1 MDSDGLTILIPAV
14 LLTISF
20 IVFLVM
26 SRKSWKFF
34 HIFCCFLLFVGLVF
48 FLGLSAMALKTR
60 LAWSRI
66 YNAQQK
72 QVVEVQA
79 LSTKLKIGDQ
89 TKQKETDWKKM
100 NRADL
105 SVADV
110 TAELIRVTEGL
121 GRVWRHCTATTP
133 FNGSDVTV
141 RIKPDPAGLDPND
154 PAAQNAQAPHQVLCD
169 CKQCKDQNL
178 DRSNKMYV
186 FKEVQVDEEAGI
198 YLGEFQVS
206 ASTPDAVKLTATMV
220 VNEINYNLAELQ
232 NPTGKWALYARMPTD
247 GHDALEGRDREQVK
261 TVFPENVLGLS
272 ETQANDRYD
281 RFIAGIKAFEQNLD
295 PIDQRDDATLRADYP
310 QDSVGLDPTS
320 AANQYN
326 RHVHSFEYD
335 HKNLNAI
342 PADSPLTDDQSRLK
356 ATSEE
361 TWVRVQ
367 FTKAQ
372 VDDDAF
378 EVDSPSIWD
387 ADAIKGLF
395 ERRDQVFDIQ
405 GKAVV
410 PRLRQGS
417 KTEFSRDDKVLFDQ
431 ETANDLINRGIAE
444 PVENVFVRKL
454 NDFAYLYRVIDA
466 EGRRLAQ
473 KATEIQRE
481 FETNYQTLKTVRAQI
496 AVHEIEREKLLQ
508 DRENFRKERKLIAD
522 FKVKLQGDVS
532 RVRSETRQYYNEIV
546 FYETLLAEL
555 DRRVRK
561 EIDQRVIAGGAEE

>member
-1 MDSDGLTILIPAV
+1 M
-14 LLTISF
+14 
-20 IVFLVM
+20 
-26 SRKSWKFF
+26 
-34 HIFCCFLLFVGLVF
+34 
-48 FLGLSAMALKTR
+48 
-60 LAWSRI
+60 
-66 YNAQQK
+66 
-72 QVVEVQA
+72 EVQA

-89 TKQKETDWKKM
+89 TKQKETDWKKID
-100 NRADL
+100 RADL
-105 SVADV
+105 SLADV

-121 GRVWRHCTATTP
+121 GRVWRHCTVTTP
-133 FNGSDVTV
+133 FNGSDMTV
-141 RIKPDPAGLDPND
+141 RIRPDPAAGLDPND
-154 PAAQNAQAPHQVLCD
+154 PAAQAGQNAQAPHQVLCD
-169 CKQCKDQNL
+169 CKRCKDENL
-178 DRSNKMYV
+178 ERSNKMYV
-186 FKEVQVDEEAGI
+186 FREVQVDFGGRRMFLPGI

-206 ASTPDAVKLTATMV
+206 GETRDAVTLTATMV
-220 VNEINYNLAELQ
+220 VNVINYNLPELE

-247 GHDALEGRDREQVK
+247 GHDVLQGLDSEQVEA
-261 TVFPENVLGLS
+261 VFSVDVLGLS
-272 ETQANDRYD
+272 GAQANTRYA
-281 RFIAGIKAFEQNLD
+281 RFIAQMEAFERNLD
-295 PIDQRDDATLRADYP
+295 PADQRDDATLRADYP
-310 QDSVGLDPTS
+310 QESVGLDPTS

-326 RHVHSFEYD
+326 RYVHAFEYD

-356 ATSEE
+356 ATPEE

-367 FTKAQ
+367 FAKAQ
-372 VDDDAF
+372 VGDDAF

-466 EGRRLAQ
+466 EDRRLAQ

-532 RVRSETRQYYNEIV
+532 R
-546 FYETLLAEL
+546 
-555 DRRVRK
+555 
-561 EIDQRVIAGGAEE
+561 